1 MPYGWTQLQKNWVV
15 VRSNN
20 DTTITYNFLK
30 QDLMNLR
37 VYVVK
42 LEGTAAL
49 YEETQKIVTLQDS
62 TINTLN
68 KLILNKDYM
77 LNVADST
84 VKELDKELLRAEAW
98 GKQQEKMKIKYQKR
112 AKNWPKWFGAGGVI
126 GFVACLM
133 LVK

>member
-1 MPYGWTQLQKNWVV
+1 
-15 VRSNN
+15 
-20 DTTITYNFLK
+20 
-30 QDLMNLR
+30 MNLR

-68 KLILNKDYM
+68 RLILNKDYM

-84 VKELDKELLRAEAW
+84 ITELDKELLRAEA
-98 GKQQEKMKIKYQKR
+98 
-112 AKNWPKWFGAGGVI
+112 
-126 GFVACLM
+126 
-133 LVK
+133 

>member
-1 MPYGWTQLQKNWVV
+1 MV
-15 VRSNN
+15 VRSDK

-37 VYVVK
+37 VYVVQ

-98 GKQQEKMKIKYQKR
+98 GKQQEKMKVKYEKR
-112 AKNWPKWFGAGGVI
+112 AKN
-126 GFVACLM
+126 
-133 LVK
+133 

>member
-1 MPYGWTQLQKNWVV
+1 
-15 VRSNN
+15 
-20 DTTITYNFLK
+20 
-30 QDLMNLR
+30 MNLR
-37 VYVVK
+37 VYVVQ

-98 GKQQEKMKIKYQKR
+98 GKQQEKMKVKYEKR
-112 AKNWPKWFGAGGVI
+112 AKNLPKWFGAGGVI
-126 GFVACLM
+126 GFVLCLM